1 MIGREE
7 PIEDPPNAVEGAAR
21 SREDPR
27 GNPSRVDYYQ
37 FELKPTKNHCPSASG
52 FFVVFIQ
59 GRVQLRF
66 TV

>member
-37 FELKPTKNHCPSASG
+37 FEAHKKPLPFRFR